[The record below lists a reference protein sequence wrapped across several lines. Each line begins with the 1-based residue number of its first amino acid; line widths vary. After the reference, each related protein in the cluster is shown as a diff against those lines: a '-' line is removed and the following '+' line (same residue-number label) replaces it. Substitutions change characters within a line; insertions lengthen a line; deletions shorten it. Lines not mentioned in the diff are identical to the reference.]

1 MIWCGG
7 VIKFYLYYSEPDL
20 RQMKIFRK
28 KFTFKYFPFFGLV
41 TSLILFCS
49 VLAANEVA
57 VIKVKYRRAAELVPV
72 VQSLLSADGSVTVSQ
87 RVNSL
92 VIVDNPDAIRRVYAY
107 LERFDTPVEQVRIHV
122 RFNTDAS
129 DEERAVATRGRYSND
144 NVSVV
149 VGGKKKDG
157 AEIAVQDRG
166 HRRSGTSSAFV
177 VAMSGSPAFIRTGK
191 EIPYRQGSAF
201 FRRHAPG
208 GETVVWRTAESGFE
222 VTPIVAGENVHL
234 KILPRVAYDDRKD
247 AVIRFF
253 EAQTELTVPFG
264 QWVEIGG
271 STDRQNEIFRE
282 ILSRSKGGGKSVNT
296 VSIMVERH

>member
-1 MIWCGG
+1 MPI
-7 VIKFYLYYSEPDL
+7 S
-20 RQMKIFRK
+20 RK
-28 KFTFKYFPFFGLV
+28 KFTFEYFLRFGLV
-41 TSLILFCS
+41 TALILFCS
-49 VLAANEVA
+49 VLSANEVA
-57 VIKVKYRRAAELVPV
+57 VIKVKYRKAAELVPV